1 MRLFAH
7 AYPDEVVGLIL
18 VDTPH
23 EEMDHTDAVMMTPM
37 EPEFLDVARIEQ
49 EVGDGGRFGD
59 LPVMVVKRELYSTPR
74 WDAFQQRHLDLSE
87 NAILIVAEGSGHEIP
102 SENPK
107 SVADAIR
114 GVLKA
119 VGSER

>member
-1 MRLFAH
+1 M
-7 AYPDEVVGLIL
+7 
-18 VDTPH
+18 DTPH
-23 EEMDHTDAVMMTPM
+23 EEMVHTEAVMTTPT

-49 EVGDGGRFGD
+49 EVGEGGRFED
-59 LPVMVVKRELYSTPR
+59 LPIVVVKRELDSTPR
-74 WDAFQQRHLDLSE
+74 WDAFQQRHLDLSD
-87 NAILIVAEGSGHEIP
+87 NTKLVVAEDSGHEIP

-119 VGSER
+119 VGSGR